1 MKLKEK
7 IMTMEE
13 FGEYVNRKG
22 AHSTAQ
28 ALKDDAESVEDKLTY
43 SKEVSVVWFVEGDKE
58 MAIFNT
64 QAAAEEWKKIVDSK
78 NKVAFRNILT
88 MGDINGG

>member
-1 MKLKEK
+1 MKLKERA
-7 IMTMEE
+7 MSMEE
-13 FGEYVNRKG
+13 FGNYVNRNTNR
-22 AHSTAQ
+22 AAQ
-28 ALKDDAESVEDKLTY
+28 ALKDDAESVEDKLTH
-43 SKEVSVVWFVEGDKE
+43 SKNVSVVWFVEGDKE

-64 QAAAEEWKKIVDSK
+64 KAAAEEWKRILDSK

>member
-1 MKLKEK
+1 MKLKERG
-7 IMTMEE
+7 MSMEE
-13 FGEYVNRKG
+13 FGNYVNRNTNR
-22 AHSTAQ
+22 AAQ

-43 SKEVSVVWFVEGDKE
+43 SKEVSKVWFVEGDKE

-64 QAAAEEWKKIVDSK
+64 QAAAEEWKRILDSK

-88 MGDINGG
+88 IGDINGG